1 MKKIEKKYNVSRGTI
16 QQLRE
21 YESTLQDW
29 QSKMNLVSNSSLDS
43 AWERHFE
50 DSVQLFDLLPSNAE
64 TLFDFGSGAG
74 FPGMVLAIMAKELLP
89 NLQVNL
95 VESTKKKTLYL
106 KHVSDLTDTKVNIY
120 NDRIENIKNQKA
132 DVITSRA
139 MSSLNDLL
147 NYSEPFCKK
156 NTILI
161 FPKGKK
167 HQAEIDDAKRNW
179 GFDIDIFQSSSSDE
193 GAILVLTNLKRRK

>member
-16 QQLRE
+16 QQLE
-21 YESTLQDW
+21 DYEESLQEW
-29 QSKMNLVSNSSLDS
+29 QQMMNLVSNASLNN

-50 DSVQLFDLLPSNAE
+50 DSVQLFDLLPSDAK

-106 KHVSDLTDTKVNIY
+106 KHVADLTNTNVNIC
-120 NDRIENIKNQKA
+120 NDRIENIKSQKA

-147 NYSEPFCKK
+147 NYSEPFCKN
-156 NTILI
+156 NTVLI

-167 HQAEIDDAKRNW
+167 HQEEIDEAKRKWN
-179 GFDIDIFQSSSSDE
+179 FNIEIYASNSSDE
-193 GAILVLTNLKRRK
+193 GAILLITNLKRK